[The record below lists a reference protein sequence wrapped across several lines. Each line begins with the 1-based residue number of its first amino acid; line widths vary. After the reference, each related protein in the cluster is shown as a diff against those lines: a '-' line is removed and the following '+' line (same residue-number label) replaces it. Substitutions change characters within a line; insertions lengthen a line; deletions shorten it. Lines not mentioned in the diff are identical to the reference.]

1 MSTELSTAQVAERF
15 SVTPAN
21 VRLWCKRGL
30 FPNAREV
37 QESRGSV
44 WKIPES
50 DLKNFE
56 PPKKTGRPRKAK
68 TGKTSPP
75 PPPGMQTAK
84 NALLK
89 AQAKKRGVKK

>member
-1 MSTELSTAQVAERF
+1 MSNELTTAQVAERF
-15 SVTPAN
+15 DVTAAN
-21 VRLWCKRGL
+21 VRLWCKRRL

-56 PPKKTGRPRKAK
+56 PPKKTGRPPKAK

-75 PPPGMQTAK
+75 PLPGKQTAK
-84 NALLK
+84 NAILK
-89 AQAKKRGVKK
+89 TEAKKRGGKK